1 MDSKNTKLPAYSE
14 TLPIEGMTCASC
26 VGRVEK
32 ALKKIENVE
41 IANVNLATEKAV
53 VYSNQPIQR
62 KALVKAVERA
72 GYDVPKAAPVEL
84 SIEGMTCASCVA
96 RVEKAL
102 KKVDGVQ
109 EATVNLATEQAWV
122 QADAS
127 VNVEDLIRAVKK
139 AGYDAKASEKIKMS
153 SSIKKLQ
160 S

>member
-1 MDSKNTKLPAYSE
+1 MSKKHLK
-14 TLPIEGMTCASC
+14 
-26 VGRVEK
+26 VEN
-32 ALKKIENVE
+32 IE

-62 KALVKAVERA
+62 EALVKAVERA

-122 QADAS
+122 QTDSS

-139 AGYDAKASEKIKMS
+139 QVMTRKHLKNIKMS
-153 SSIKKLQ
+153 NSIKKLQ